1 MRRKYVIAPQ
11 MLPNKKII
19 EEMDKSWKTEDG
31 RRLPTDRLG
40 RQKTGEG
47 CSGFFFVV
55 NLMDNII

>member
-19 EEMDKSWKTEDG
+19 EEMDKSWKTED
-31 RRLPTDRLG
+31 R
-40 RQKTGEG
+40 

-55 NLMDNII
+55 KILWKIYDAYLSVGKPACR